1 VNPGDIMD
9 IRLVNAHLIL
19 PDREVADGDLLVADG
34 RIAAICAGG
43 GGARELDCGGALLLP
58 GLVDLHCDALEKEVE
73 PRPKALFP
81 LDLAVAQADRRSAL
95 CGITT
100 PFHAI
105 SFSGSEWGVRNDRL
119 AGELARTVQRQRG
132 LTDARVHLRY
142 EVTEPACEPI
152 IAGLIDEG
160 ACDLLSFMD
169 HTPGRGQFRTFES
182 YSAYFRG
189 AHHASEDEVVR
200 MVAAKQA
207 QQAGAPARI
216 AALAARAGARGI
228 ALATHDDDSPEFV
241 AAAASIGVAMSEF
254 PINLPTTAAA
264 HARGIATILGAPNI
278 VRGGSQSG
286 NMRAL
291 DAVLAGTCDCLCAD
305 YHPPSMLAAALA
317 LPELAGLSLA
327 QAVAMVSAAPARAA
341 GLRDRGALVTGLR
354 ADLALVR
361 RHGTLALVELTMV
374 AGRVVC
380 DTRAAWEREPALA
393 AP

>member
-1 VNPGDIMD
+1 MS

-19 PDREVADGDLLVADG
+19 ADREVADGDLLVEDG
-34 RIAAICAGG
+34 RIAAICVGG
-43 GGARELDCGGALLLP
+43 AGARELDCGGGLLLP

-73 PRPKALFP
+73 PRPRALFP
-81 LDLAVAQADRRSAL
+81 LDLAVAQADRRNAA

-105 SFSGSEWGVRNDRL
+105 SFSGAEWGVRNDRL
-119 AGELARTVQRQRG
+119 AADLARTVRGQRN

-142 EVTEPACEPI
+142 EVTEPACEPL
-152 IAGLIDEG
+152 IAGLIDAG
-160 ACDLLSFMD
+160 VCDLLSFMD

-189 AHHASEDEVVR
+189 AYHRSDADVQA

-216 AALAARAGARGI
+216 AALAARAAARGI

-241 AAAASIGVAMSEF
+241 AAAASLGVAMSEF
-254 PINLPTTAAA
+254 PINLPTAAA
-264 HARGIATILGAPNI
+264 ARAQGIATILGAPNI

-291 DAVLAGTCDCLCAD
+291 DAVLAGSCDCLCSD
-305 YHPPSMLAAALA
+305 YHPPSLLAAALA
-317 LPELAGLSLA
+317 LPALSDLDLPR
-327 QAVAMVSAAPARAA
+327 AVALVSANPARAA
-341 GLRDRGALVTGLR
+341 GLADRGAIAPGLR

-361 RHGTLALVELTMV
+361 RHGSLALVESTLV
-374 AGRVVC
+374 AGRLVFS
-380 DTRAAWEREPALA
+380 TRDAPLREAVPA
-393 AP
+393 